1 MIALTVYLRWEVL
14 RQEFMIM
21 LCVFDRDVSEGVVQK
36 LMQLKQA
43 LDQGD
48 LNKASSVQVC
58 TLPNLNG
65 D

>member
-1 MIALTVYLRWEVL
+1 
-14 RQEFMIM
+14 M
-21 LCVFDRDVSEGVVQK
+21 LMMCMFHRDVSEGVVQK

-58 TLPNLNG
+58 KLPNLNG

>member
-1 MIALTVYLRWEVL
+1 M
-14 RQEFMIM
+14 
-21 LCVFDRDVSEGVVQK
+21 FDRDVSEGVVQK

-48 LNKASSVQVC
+48 LNKASSVQVRK
-58 TLPNLNG
+58 LVNLNG

>member
-1 MIALTVYLRWEVL
+1 
-14 RQEFMIM
+14 MIM

>member
-1 MIALTVYLRWEVL
+1 M
-14 RQEFMIM
+14 
-21 LCVFDRDVSEGVVQK
+21 FDRDVSEGVVQK

-58 TLPNLNG
+58 RLQNLNDDYFQQHEALSEPQLLG
-65 D
+65 VKCHW

>member
-1 MIALTVYLRWEVL
+1 
-14 RQEFMIM
+14 MIM

-58 TLPNLNG
+58 TLPHLSGN
-65 D
+65 